1 MTSVCPGKKGL
12 VALSACGLVPADP
25 AAVVFCIV
33 SFNKMAVA
41 GFFQCIDDC
50 DLDSRLSTLI
60 IFGGRCGDSERDCS
74 DLLAGHISLGR
85 DRGDRGIRRDEGY
98 I

>member
-1 MTSVCPGKKGL
+1 MASVCPGKKGL
-12 VALSACGLVPADP
+12 VALSARGLIPADP

-33 SFNKMAVA
+33 PFNKMAVA
-41 GFFQCIDDC
+41 GLFQCIDDC
-50 DLDSRLSTLI
+50 DLDSRLSCI
-60 IFGGRCGDSERDCS
+60 IILGGRCSDSERDCPG
-74 DLLAGHISLGR
+74 LLTGHISLGR